1 MAASSAPRRILIVY
15 SGSRGDWQP
24 YVVAGTILRE
34 AGYEVKLC
42 GPGDAAAIA
51 AEHDLPFQRIRQS
64 VLRTWRDEWTEAV
77 SHEKGPAFVMRSD
90 RDEMIAEKKA
100 SYEVFLSFK
109 PELVLT
115 SFLTLLEVSIFS
127 EIFDDIP
134 FVNFGLQTPPG
145 RGWNLASLDL
155 PRVLKPLNWRLN
167 KFMLSMICKM
177 QRKELDLIPEVLPQ
191 EMRKLC
197 PKKITKEPF
206 LEHWSVEAVFPNLIA
221 QSTAINGECG
231 KEYKTV
237 VSLGPLMP
245 APSSQSGQEFGGDQR
260 QQMED
265 FLAQG
270 DAPVYIGFGS
280 MKVFTPKYMTLLCAR
295 ALHLTGLRGVICAGW
310 AGMDPQHLEG
320 EADELELTEY
330 VKNSVLFMPK
340 SPHGLLFPRCQAIV
354 HHGGAGTMN
363 ASVRSGKPTI
373 VIPILLDQY
382 DHARRINELGIGKGL
397 KHLRHQTPSTI
408 AAAIKECI
416 DSQSIRTKAEEVGA
430 KMRHEEAQAPARL
443 TQFVQEYFRDYVDGG
458 LFKSLMTDTRERRA
472 QQCCKC

>member
-1 MAASSAPRRILIVY
+1 
-15 SGSRGDWQP
+15 
-24 YVVAGTILRE
+24 
-34 AGYEVKLC
+34 
-42 GPGDAAAIA
+42 
-51 AEHDLPFQRIRQS
+51 
-64 VLRTWRDEWTEAV
+64 
-77 SHEKGPAFVMRSD
+77 
-90 RDEMIAEKKA
+90 
-100 SYEVFLSFK
+100 
-109 PELVLT
+109 
-115 SFLTLLEVSIFS
+115 
-127 EIFDDIP
+127 
-134 FVNFGLQTPPG
+134 
-145 RGWNLASLDL
+145 
-155 PRVLKPLNWRLN
+155 
-167 KFMLSMICKM
+167 
-177 QRKELDLIPEVLPQ
+177 
-191 EMRKLC
+191 
-197 PKKITKEPF
+197 
-206 LEHWSVEAVFPNLIA
+206 
-221 QSTAINGECG
+221 
-231 KEYKTV
+231 
-237 VSLGPLMP
+237 
-245 APSSQSGQEFGGDQR
+245 
-260 QQMED
+260 MED

-458 LFKSLMTDTRERRA
+458 LFKSLMRDTRERRA